1 MIISTIALSVH
12 NVLIKFVVEGYSIA
26 EVLFYRNLFSS
37 LVFAAI
43 MYFVAKEV
51 LNFRKHPPI
60 VHIRSLLSVASWVT
74 GILSIKLLPLN
85 QAVTIYATCSIFAT
99 CIAMMIR
106 DEPFKPSRV
115 LVIILGFVGFAIVAL
130 KSYEVHVLG
139 IIAATASSLF
149 QAIGI
154 VLVRKA
160 KVGIGANIFTINAL
174 VFLLVLA
181 GVSVPFT
188 GAAKVPDVFDGAIL
202 LAVGIFY
209 LATMWFGAAAYR
221 YATVSHVSGLQN
233 LPVIWLTFYDMVAFD
248 IVPGPTAIFGAALL
262 VLSSAYL
269 ATDTDFLSGR
279 KFWRARFPTARKR
292 TGETR

>member
-1 MIISTIALSVH
+1 MVISTIALSVH
-12 NVLIKFVVEGYSIA
+12 NVLIKFVVEEYSIA
-26 EVLFYRNLFSS
+26 EVLFYRNLFASV
-37 LVFAAI
+37 VFATL
-43 MYFVAKEV
+43 MYFMAKEV

-106 DEPFKPSRV
+106 DEPFNLSRV
-115 LVIILGFVGFAIVAL
+115 FVIFVGFFGFAIVAL
-130 KSYEVHVLG
+130 KSYEVHILG
-139 IIAATASSLF
+139 IVAATASSLF
-149 QAIGI
+149 QAVGI
-154 VLVRKA
+154 ILVRKA

-174 VFLLVLA
+174 VFLLVLVGISA
-181 GVSVPFT
+181 PFT
-188 GAAKVPDVFDGAIL
+188 STGKAPDVFDGIIL
-202 LAVGIFY
+202 LGVGLFY

-233 LPVIWLTFYDMVAFD
+233 LPVIWLTFYDVVAFD
-248 IVPGPTAIFGAALL
+248 IIPTATAIFGATLL

-269 ATDTDFLSGR
+269 ATDFDLLI
-279 KFWRARFPTARKR
+279 ARKIKR
-292 TGETR
+292 ANSSSTRKSTGKIQ